1 MSTIVS
7 RTSSDGKATQRS
19 ASAVETQTA
28 PAPGQPLIFPPDFL
42 WGAATAAYQ
51 IEGAANEDGR
61 GPSIWDT
68 FSRTPGRVLNGDTGD
83 VAADHYHTYEQD
95 VALMAELGL
104 RAYRFSIAWPRIQA
118 DGRGP
123 ANPRG
128 LDFYRRLVDRL
139 LDHGIQPWITLYHW
153 DLPQALEDEG
163 GWPSRDVAGRFADYA
178 GLVYEALQD
187 RVTYWTTLNEPWCA
201 AFVGYGSG
209 RHAPGVRD
217 GVRAFRAAHHLLLGH
232 GQAVQAMRAISPRN
246 QIGITLNLYPVA
258 AASNDPADQD
268 AARRIDGLQN
278 RLFLDPVLRDAYPE
292 DVLRHIERVAGLS
305 HLHAEDDALIA
316 TPVDMLGVNYYQRH
330 VVAAGVAGHAD
341 DPEAGAHPG
350 AEDVLFVP
358 KDGPRTA
365 NGWSVD
371 ASGLLDLLVWL
382 HRSYPPVPLAV
393 TENGAAFNDYA
404 DPEGRVRDGDRVR
417 FLDGHFRAAHQAI
430 AQGVDLRGYFVWS
443 LLDNF
448 EWAEGYSK
456 RFGIVYVDYPTQRRL
471 LKDSAHWYRQ
481 VIRRGGLEA
490 AAS

>member
-7 RTSSDGKATQRS
+7 TTGSDGQAPQRS
-19 ASAVETQTA
+19 AVGTQPA
-28 PAPGQPLIFPPDFL
+28 PAPETLLRFPPGFL

-51 IEGAANEDGR
+51 IEGAVGEDGR

-68 FSRTPGRVLNGDTGD
+68 FSATPGKVRNGDTGAI
-83 VAADHYHTYEQD
+83 AAEHYHRYQQD

-104 RAYRFSIAWPRIQA
+104 RAYRFSVAWPRIQPE
-118 DGRGP
+118 GRGP
-123 ANPRG
+123 ALERG

-139 LDHGIQPWITLYHW
+139 LEHGIQPWVTLYHW

-163 GWPSRDVAGRFADYA
+163 GWPNREVADRFADYA
-178 GLVYEALQD
+178 ALVYEALHD
-187 RVTYWTTLNEPWCA
+187 RVGHWTTLNEPWCS
-201 AFVGYGSG
+201 AFVGYASG
-209 RHAPGVRD
+209 RHAPGARD
-217 GVRAFRAAHHLLLGH
+217 GARAFRAAHHLLLGH
-232 GQAVQAMRAISPRN
+232 GRAVQAMRAISAGN

-258 AASNDPADQD
+258 AASDDPRDLD

-278 RLFLDPVLRDAYPE
+278 RLFLDPILRDAYPE
-292 DVLRHIERVAGLS
+292 DMLRQVAQVAGLDHI
-305 HLHAEDDALIA
+305 HLEDHKVIA
-316 TPVDMLGVNYYQRH
+316 TPVDVLGVNYYQRH
-330 VVAAGVAGHAD
+330 VVAAGPVGSAS
-341 DPEAGAHPG
+341 DPEASAYPS

-365 NGWSVD
+365 NGWSMD
-371 ASGLLDLLVWL
+371 ASGLLDLLLWL
-382 HRSYPPVPLAV
+382 QRSYPPIPLAV

-404 DPEGRVRDGDRVR
+404 DPEGRVHDVERVR

-456 RFGIVYVDYPTQRRL
+456 RFGLVYVDYPSQRRL
-471 LKDSAHWYRQ
+471 LKDSAHWYRA
-481 VIRRGGLEA
+481 VIQRGGLEA
-490 AAS
+490 DKRL